1 MNAWQTTPA
10 HQTHQLGERGLV
22 IDVRTPAEY
31 RQCHLPGSVN
41 APLDSLDN
49 ARLASLARQF
59 KLNPGD
65 PVFLMCQGGNRA
77 KRAAEALNAQSPY
90 ALSVIEGGLNACQT
104 AGVELK
110 TGTSRVWALER
121 QVRFTAGLLV
131 FIGVLLGYAV
141 HPGLFGL
148 AGFVGAGLMFAAIT
162 DWCGMGLLLAKMPW
176 NRA

>member
-1 MNAWQTTPA
+1 MNNWQTTPA
-10 HQTHQLGERGLV
+10 RDTHRLGERGLV

-31 RQCHLPGSVN
+31 QQCHLPGSVN

-49 ARLASLARQF
+49 ARLESLARKF
-59 KLNPGD
+59 KLNAGD

-90 ALSVIEGGLNACQT
+90 ALSVIEGGINACQA
-104 AGVELK
+104 AGVNLN
-110 TGTSRVWALER
+110 TGESKVWPLER

-131 FIGVLLGYAV
+131 FTGVVLGYTV
-141 HPGLFGL
+141 HPGLFGI

-176 NRA
+176 NKV

>member
-1 MNAWQTTPA
+1 MSHWKTTPV
-10 HQTHQLGERGLV
+10 HETHQLGERGLV

-31 RQCHLPGSVN
+31 QQCHLPGSVN

-49 ARLASLARQF
+49 ARLESLARQF

-77 KRAAEALNAQSPY
+77 KRAAEALNQQSPY
-90 ALSVIEGGLNACQT
+90 ALSVIEGGINACQT
-104 AGVELK
+104 AGVALNMGAS
-110 TGTSRVWALER
+110 TLWPLER

-131 FIGVLLGYAV
+131 FIGVVLGYTV
-141 HPGLFGL
+141 HSSLFGI

-176 NRA
+176 NKV